1 MPFRSRTG
9 SHSVLK
15 PLLKTVSQQLRTFWV
30 TLHRQPNWGSDS
42 AGKFVCLRP
51 KKQTK
56 MDVCQ
61 AVRVNLSIHL
71 IPGNI
76 AHIYTWNFR
85 NIIWNL
91 SFHKFLLLSFIFC
104 HKKKKLKPDQIW
116 AKTHCVF
123 MYFDDFCRHIFI
135 TLKASSSTILD
146 FNRLCRV

>member
-42 AGKFVCLRP
+42 AGKFVWDQKNRQKWTSVKPWEWTSLFTWFQEILR
-51 KKQTK
+51 
-56 MDVCQ
+56 
-61 AVRVNLSIHL
+61 
-71 IPGNI
+71 
-76 AHIYTWNFR
+76 IYTHEILGTLFETYHFN
-85 NIIWNL
+85 
-91 SFHKFLLLSFIFC
+91 KFLLLSFIFC

>member
-1 MPFRSRTG
+1 
-9 SHSVLK
+9 
-15 PLLKTVSQQLRTFWV
+15 
-30 TLHRQPNWGSDS
+30 
-42 AGKFVCLRP
+42 
-51 KKQTK
+51 

-76 AHIYTWNFR
+76 LRIYTHEILGTLFETYHFN
-85 NIIWNL
+85 
-91 SFHKFLLLSFIFC
+91 KFLLLSFIFC

-123 MYFDDFCRHIFI
+123 MYFDDFCRHTFI